1 MNNLES
7 IVPPL
12 ELCKRIP
19 AGKFADSALVW
30 NEDETYPGA
39 SAILDVR
46 GNKIFSEGWR
56 NIPAPTLAEIMAT
69 LPACT
74 CYRIGKTWTV
84 ALCNDTLDN
93 GVKSR
98 RAATAALRLW
108 LEVEGV
114 KDEQ

>member
-12 ELCKRIP
+12 ELCKKIP
-19 AGKFADSALVW
+19 AGKFEDSALVW
-30 NEDETYPGA
+30 EEDSCVFGKLPPHVISRKENTYHT
-39 SAILDVR
+39 ILA
-46 GNKIFSEGWR
+46 
-56 NIPAPTLAEIMAT
+56 PAPTLAEILAA

-74 CYRIGKTWTV
+74 CYRLGKTWTV

-93 GVKSR
+93 GIKSR

-108 LEVEGV
+108 LEVEGRS
-114 KDEQ
+114 EQ